1 VQAAGL
7 PCLLVDDGSHEACA
21 TVLRSLAQRQGVDL
35 LRLDIN
41 QGKGGAMLAGFA
53 EAAARG
59 YSHVFQ
65 IDADGQHDTADL
77 PRFVEAARARFP
89 GLDVRLAAAED
100 LPFADDVFDAAL
112 AQLVVHFMEDPVAGL
127 REMGR
132 VTTPGGLVSACVW
145 DLAGDRSP
153 LSAFWSVVRELDP
166 TAVTES
172 GLAGARSGQ
181 LVELATAAGLADP
194 IGSTLTVTVAYAD
207 FDDWWEPYLLGVGP
221 AGTYLARADEPRRE
235 AIRER
240 CREVLPDG
248 PFDVVAHAWCVH
260 ATVS

>member
-1 VQAAGL
+1 MSFDVTADAYGRFMGRFSEQLAVSFADSAGL
-7 PCLLVDDGSHEACA
+7 TPADRVLDVGCGPGALTAELITRLGLDQVEAVDPA
-21 TVLRSLAQRQGVDL
+21 
-35 LRLDIN
+35 
-41 QGKGGAMLAGFA
+41 
-53 EAAARG
+53 
-59 YSHVFQ
+59 
-65 IDADGQHDTADL
+65 

-89 GLDVRLAAAED
+89 GLDVRLASAED

-132 VTTPGGLVSACVW
+132 VTASGGLVSACVW
-145 DLAGDRSP
+145 DLAGNRSP
-153 LSAFWSVVRELDP
+153 LSTFWSVVREIDP

-181 LVELATAAGLADP
+181 LVELATAAGLVDP
-194 IGSTLTVTVAYAD
+194 VGSTLTVTVEYAD
-207 FDDWWEPYLLGVGP
+207 FEDWWEPYLLGVGP
-221 AGTYLARADEPRRE
+221 SGTYLARADDARRD

-248 PFDVVAHAWCVH
+248 RFDVVADAWCVH
-260 ATVS
+260 ATVP